1 MKEIIYLD
9 NSATTKPFQEVVD
22 EVMKYMI
29 DEYGNPSSLYRMGIT
44 AEKGIRSS
52 REEVAKAIN
61 SLPEEIFFTSGGTE
75 SNNLA
80 IWSAFHSK
88 QLRDRPLHMI
98 TTEIEHPSVYEMFR
112 YFEKLGVETTYLA
125 VDRSGRIDLKQLEDS
140 IKDNTCLVSIMHVNN
155 DIGTIQEVE
164 EIGNIIFQRNPKTLF
179 HVDGVQAFCRVPIS
193 LKNSNIH
200 FYTMS
205 GHKIHGPKG
214 VGALYIKKG
223 VRHTGMFYGGGQEQG
238 LRPGTENVPA
248 IMGFGKAVQIYYKN
262 ADKYR
267 SHLMKLKQTLSQE
280 MLSRIHGTT
289 INGPHPHEG
298 APHII
303 NISFTGVR
311 AEVLLHAL
319 EQRGIMVGTGSAC
332 SSRRRRVSHVLTA
345 IGLNH
350 AQAEGA
356 IRFSLSPL
364 NTEEEIYKTVE
375 GTSHIVKELR
385 RFRR

>member
-22 EVMKYMI
+22 EVIKYLM

-44 AEKGIRSS
+44 VEKGIRAS
-52 REEVAKAIN
+52 REEVAKVIN
-61 SLPEEIFFTSGGTE
+61 SLPEEIYFTSGGTE

-80 IWSAFHSK
+80 IWSAFHSS
-88 QLRDRPLHMI
+88 QRRERPLHMI
-98 TTEIEHPSVYEMFR
+98 TTTIEHPSVYEMFR
-112 YFEKLGVETTYLA
+112 YFERLGVEITYLP
-125 VDRSGRIDLKQLEDS
+125 VDRHGKINLEQLADS

-155 DIGTIQEVE
+155 EIGTIQEVE
-164 EIGNIIFQRNPKTLF
+164 KIGNIIYQSNPKTLF
-179 HVDGVQAFCRVPIS
+179 HVDGVQAFCKVPVS

-200 FYTMS
+200 FYSMS

-223 VRHTGMFYGGGQEQG
+223 VRPTSMFYGGGQEQG

-248 IMGFGKAVQIYYKN
+248 IMGFGKAVQIYSKN
-262 ADKYR
+262 AEKYHN
-267 SHLMKLKQTLSQE
+267 HLMKLKKILSQE
-280 MLSRIHGTT
+280 MLSQVHETV
-289 INGPHPHEG
+289 INGPHPDEG

-303 NISFTGVR
+303 NISFIGIR

-319 EQRGIMVGTGSAC
+319 EQRGIMVSTGSAC

-350 AQAEGA
+350 TQAEGA

-364 NTEEEIYKTVE
+364 NTEDEIYKTVE
-375 GTSHIVKELR
+375 VTSHIVKELR

>member
-22 EVMKYMI
+22 EVMKYMM

-44 AEKGIRSS
+44 AEKGIRAS

-61 SLPEEIFFTSGGTE
+61 SLPEEVFFTSGGTE

-80 IWSAFHSK
+80 IWSALHSN

-98 TTEIEHPSVYEMFR
+98 TSEIEHPSVYEMFR
-112 YFEKLGVETTYLA
+112 YFEKMGVETTYLP
-125 VDRSGRIDLKQLEDS
+125 VDRCGRIELEQLADS

-155 DIGTIQEVE
+155 EIGTIQEVE
-164 EIGNIIFQRNPKTLF
+164 RMGNIIYQRNPKTLF

-193 LKNSNIH
+193 LKKNNIH

-223 VRHTGMFYGGGQEQG
+223 VRPSSIFYGGGQEQG
-238 LRPGTENVPA
+238 LRPGTENVPG
-248 IMGFGKAVQIYYKN
+248 IMGFGKAVQTYYKN
-262 ADKYR
+262 ADKYH
-267 SHLMKLKQTLSQE
+267 SHLMKLKKILSQE
-280 MLSRIHGTT
+280 MLSQIHGTA

-319 EQRGIMVGTGSAC
+319 EQKGIMVSTGSAC

-350 AQAEGA
+350 ALAEGA

-364 NTEEEIYKTVE
+364 NTEDEINKTIEE
-375 GTSHIVKELR
+375 TSHIVKELR